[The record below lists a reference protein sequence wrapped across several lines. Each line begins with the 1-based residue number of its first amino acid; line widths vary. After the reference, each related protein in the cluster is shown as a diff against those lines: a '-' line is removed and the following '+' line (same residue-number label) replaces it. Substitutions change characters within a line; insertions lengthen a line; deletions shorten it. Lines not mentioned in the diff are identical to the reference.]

1 MENDKASA
9 TLLGTE
15 KIGKLLFKYA
25 LPSIIAMIAVSI
37 YNVVDSIFI
46 GHAVGALA
54 LSGLAITFPFM
65 NIIGAFATLVAM
77 GASALTSM
85 RLGQKDY
92 ESTKLILGNTVTL
105 NIIFGLLITLT
116 GYIFL
121 DPILNFFGASKQ
133 ILPYAH
139 DFMKVYLIGSVFSQL
154 FFGLNSLIRVS
165 GAPQKSMYAIIITI
179 LITIILNPLFLF
191 VLKLGVMGSALATVI
206 SQAVMCCWEIGYF
219 LNKNSSIHLQ
229 RSALRLKKNIISDA
243 LSIGLAPFL
252 LHVASCVLVIIIN
265 KGLNKY
271 GGDMAIGAFGI
282 INRFSFIFGMIVIGF
297 TQGMQPIVGYNY
309 GAKQY
314 SRVIKTFKITIIC
327 GCLVNVIGF
336 LFAEL
341 TPGLIASV
349 FTNDKTLIHAVIVG
363 MQLFMIAF
371 PLSSIQMVADSFFQS
386 IGKAKQAIFLSLT
399 RQLIIIL
406 PAILIL
412 PLFFGLKGIWISMPV
427 SDVLA
432 ALISA
437 SMLYFQ
443 LHKIKYQPETLQ
455 QI

>member
-1 MENDKASA
+1 MENEKTSA
-9 TLLGTE
+9 ALLETE

-25 LPSIIAMIAVSI
+25 IPSIIAMITVSI
-37 YNVVDSIFI
+37 YNVVDSIFV
-46 GHAVGALA
+46 GHAVGPLA

-65 NIIGAFATLVAM
+65 NIMGAFGNLVAI
-77 GASALTSM
+77 GSSALTSM

-105 NIIFGLLITLT
+105 NMIFGLLITFI
-116 GYIFL
+116 GYVFL
-121 DPILNFFGASKQ
+121 DPILNFFGASPQ

-139 DFMKVYLIGSVFSQL
+139 DFMKVYLIGSVFWQ
-154 FFGLNSLIRVS
+154 FFVSLNSMIRVS
-165 GAPQKSMYAIIITI
+165 GAPKKSMYAIIITI
-179 LITIILNPLFLF
+179 LITIVLNPLFLF

-206 SQAVMCCWEIGYF
+206 SLAIMCCWEFSYF
-219 LNKNSSIHLQ
+219 LNKNNSIHLQ
-229 RSALRLKKNIISDA
+229 RKALLLKKNIIYDS

-252 LHVASCVLVIIIN
+252 LHVASCFIVIIIN

-282 INRFSFIFGMIVIGF
+282 INKFSFIFGMIVIGL

-314 SRVIKTFKITIIC
+314 SRVIKAFNITLLC
-327 GCLVNVIGF
+327 GCLVNVVGF

-341 TPGLIASV
+341 TPRLIASI
-349 FTNDKTLIHAVIVG
+349 FTSDKTLIHAVIVG
-363 MQLFMIAF
+363 MQLFMLAF
-371 PLSSIQMVADSFFQS
+371 PLSSIQIVADSFFQS

-399 RQLIIIL
+399 RQLIFIL

-412 PLFFGLKGIWISMPV
+412 PLYFGLKGIWISMPV
-427 SDVLA
+427 SDAAA

-443 LHKIKYQPETLQ
+443 LHKIKYQPKTLQ